1 MFWHRA
7 DEIYVETMKDQVST
21 LNLLE
26 EIETAS
32 LYHPTCRQSSSYTS
46 RVDTILKRLAV
57 RGDPASPR
65 GLFPRPDHPL
75 FPDQRTSNEALIQC
89 LALEIGKAS
98 QLAEKVDKA
107 AKKYRTSY
115 EAVKRVEILLR
126 DVQEVSITLTS
137 IINKFK
143 EGVSSHDRDGVPP
156 DLMSEECLDPTSHS
170 MFLALLPSL
179 LEETTRAIK
188 DADKRIKASPASLFG
203 LDLPGIDQAFKENA
217 ASDIQK
223 LTVLRAETLN
233 ICDSVSKRVDRL
245 RKARKINS
253 NIDFNLAC
261 IRNVR
266 AQISEGMEA
275 HRWRQE
281 SGGSSTPPTP
291 ESSTF
296 ELVAVDSTYPEFE
309 DQLSNASSRIT
320 ADVKDPLNALSLTLE
335 PALQECL
342 SRKVHIL
349 EAFLESSQQMLQLFV
364 AVEDQSST
372 MAIIRDTFNALL
384 IRIEDS
390 KIRIHETID
399 EISSQRSDNEGQT
412 GLEIDEDIQVI
423 QQEVK
428 SFIDSLSKRVPFI
441 GRSLSSP
448 IRALKPWSS
457 SDPQAKSPQQTTFDP
472 PFDLWSID
480 ASVRA
485 DSNSFAMR
493 LNGSLESLLQTR
505 DHLELAKQSKEV
517 DDTLSRTFDDIS
529 SVNLR
534 LVSQKSSFMHIP
546 RHATDSASRYQA
558 ILDELH
564 FLSSSKRPEIARS
577 FSPTRELLRRM
588 DEKSHKLEL
597 SIRQNLYVSRI
608 IAIDDVELRLKTWD
622 QEFLEFKQEI
632 SFILEAELRH
642 QEEVRLVEAQQRE
655 AEEDRIASEQL
666 ERQRRERE
674 RIENEERQRRL
685 EERLAEE
692 HRQQLELER
701 IAAELELKAR
711 LEQEA
716 KQTEE
721 RRLAEQKQ
729 LANAARVQA
738 EKEKLEKDEADRIRL
753 EQERIEMLAKLQAAQ
768 AQLEKERRL
777 FTESER
783 IASEMAEKQR
793 LEMKEL
799 ERRQIEMQQISD
811 ERERRAELERQVE
824 LQKQAELEQAAK
836 KVFEK
841 ENRLIPDGE
850 PHPPSYCLTLTTGTL
865 DVFSIQRS
873 PSDSRKLRS
882 QELLD
887 LETQIS
893 GLRKRLRSICINEV
907 VRSSAN
913 LPTQEKAQQ
922 MIREFHLLS
931 LEVQKL
937 PPSIDD
943 IKLGTELRSLRT
955 EMDESSSLLEELEKL
970 IILVGA
976 IQSCDAALSD
986 LLEHIDS
993 YPAVPLGILCSTHKS
1008 KPAAQPEEQLSARLT
1023 FTKSI
1028 VNDMEIKCV
1037 PLANEPRSIS
1047 EKSRILQTWGE
1058 LEEMANDRIGGKKS
1072 RPASVSSTR
1081 DRSDRDTLTSNI
1093 NPSNPTNPTKSV
1105 PSRPARKNGS
1115 YTHLSVSSLS
1125 IPSRGKL
1132 APPHP
1137 VHPVTRRTV
1146 SGSNEPRNRSTSR
1159 LSTAPSLR
1167 SVSGPL
1173 SASIWGSTFASRQRT
1188 ASLSGSN
1195 PSPPPPRRPSLA
1207 PPFRLTAENKR
1218 SNSPS
1223 MSENFSNG
1231 RSAMNLSRTSMNSTS
1246 TWSRAPRDSSRAT
1259 TPLKK
1264 PIPPV
1269 RKKYIADPK
1278 SKLDVAVGDVVN
1290 QLPVGINIESV
1301 AEGWRDQ
1308 SGKYWI
1314 GNQEPKLCFCR
1325 ILRSQTVMVRVGG
1338 GWTELSK
1345 SVQKFSFQW
1354 DLLYSNTCY
1363 RFIKDHFAE
1372 SFQIAV
1378 PESPPRHGSQEHKW
1392 ISSATLLEAPEIENS
1407 PPPPPPRTPDLIFP
1421 FKPSFSLMTP
1431 SGQSPRSLKSSPS
1444 IHGSPLTPLQYI
1456 RRAEPDST
1464 LLRPVTPSKTHLRS
1478 RAMNLHTPSRPSVWR
1493 P

>member
-1 MFWHRA
+1 MHRA
-7 DEIYVETMKDQVST
+7 DEIYVETMKDQVSA
-21 LNLLE
+21 LNLSE

-57 RGDPASPR
+57 RGDPASPSC
-65 GLFPRPDHPL
+65 LFPRPDHPL
-75 FPDQRTSNEALIQC
+75 FPDQRSSNEALIQC
-89 LALEIGKAS
+89 LTLEISKAS

-107 AKKYRTSY
+107 TKKYRTSY
-115 EAVKRVEILLR
+115 EAVKCVEILLR

-143 EGVSSHDRDGVPP
+143 EGVSTDDRDGLPP

-188 DADKRIKASPASLFG
+188 DADERIKASPAALFG
-203 LDLPGIDQAFKENA
+203 LDLPGIDQTFKENA

-223 LTVLRAETLN
+223 LTVLRAETLS
-233 ICDSVSKRVDRL
+233 IRDSVSKRVERL

-253 NIDFNLAC
+253 NIDFILAS
-261 IRNVR
+261 IRNIR

-281 SGGSSTPPTP
+281 SGNLSAPPTP
-291 ESSTF
+291 ESSTI
-296 ELVAVDSTYPEFE
+296 ELAALDSTYPEFE
-309 DQLSNASSRIT
+309 DHLSDVGSRIT
-320 ADVKDPLNALSLTLE
+320 AEVKDPLNALSLTLE

-342 SRKVHIL
+342 SRKAYIL

-364 AVEDQSST
+364 AVNDQSST

-390 KIRIHETID
+390 KVRIHETID
-399 EISSQRSDNEGQT
+399 EISNKRSDNEGQT
-412 GLEIDEDIQVI
+412 SLEIDEDVQVI

-428 SFIDSLSKRVPFI
+428 SFIDSLAKRVPFI
-441 GRSLSSP
+441 GRSPSSP
-448 IRALKPWSS
+448 NRAFKPSSSS
-457 SDPQAKSPQQTTFDP
+457 SDLQAKSPQQATFDP

-493 LNGSLESLLQTR
+493 VSGALESLLQTR

-517 DDTLSRTFDDIS
+517 DDTLSRTFDNIS
-529 SVNLR
+529 SVNVR
-534 LVSQKSSFMHIP
+534 LVSQRSSFMHIP
-546 RHATDSASRYQA
+546 RHATDSSSRYQT
-558 ILDELH
+558 ILDELYS
-564 FLSSSKRPEIARS
+564 LSSSKRPEIARS

-608 IAIDDVELRLKTWD
+608 MAIDDAELRLKAWD
-622 QEFLEFKQEI
+622 QEFLELKQEV
-632 SFILEAELRH
+632 SFALEAELRH
-642 QEEVRLVEAQQRE
+642 QEEIRLVEVQQRE
-655 AEEDRIASEQL
+655 AEEERITSEEL
-666 ERQRRERE
+666 EQQRQERE
-674 RIENEERQRRL
+674 RFENEEKQRRL

-701 IAAELELKAR
+701 IAAELELKTL

-716 KQTEE
+716 KQAEE
-721 RRLAEQKQ
+721 RRLAEQEQ
-729 LANAARVQA
+729 LANAARAQA

-753 EQERIEMLAKLQAAQ
+753 EQERTDMLAKLQAAQ
-768 AQLEKERRL
+768 ALLEEERRL
-777 FTESER
+777 FAESER
-783 IASEMAEKQR
+783 IASETAEKQR

-811 ERERRAELERQVE
+811 ERERHAELERQAE
-824 LQKQAELEQAAK
+824 LQRQAELEQAAK
-836 KVFEK
+836 KFFER
-841 ENRLIPDGE
+841 ESRLIPDGE
-850 PHPPSYCLTLTTGTL
+850 PDPPSHCLTLTTGTP
-865 DVFSIQRS
+865 DVFGIQRS
-873 PSDSRKLRS
+873 PSDSRQLRS

-907 VRSSAN
+907 VQSSAS
-913 LPTQEKAQQ
+913 LPSQEKAQQ
-922 MIREFHLLS
+922 MTREFHLLS

-937 PPSIDD
+937 PLSSDD
-943 IKLGTELRSLRT
+943 YKLNTELRSLRT

-976 IQSCDAALSD
+976 VQSCDAALSD

-993 YPAVPLGILCSTHKS
+993 YPAVPPGILSSTHKS
-1008 KPAAQPEEQLSARLT
+1008 KPAAQPEEQLLARLT
-1023 FTKSI
+1023 FTKGV
-1028 VNDMEIKCV
+1028 VNDMEIKFA

-1047 EKSRILQTWGE
+1047 EKSRILRTWGE
-1058 LEEMANDRIGGKKS
+1058 LEEMANDRIVGKKS

-1081 DRSDRDTLTSNI
+1081 DSSGRNTRASNI
-1093 NPSNPTNPTKSV
+1093 NPSNPTNSTKSG

-1137 VHPVTRRTV
+1137 VHSVTRRSV
-1146 SGSNEPRNRSTSR
+1146 SGSNEPQNRSSSR
-1159 LSTAPSLR
+1159 LSITSSSR

-1173 SASIWGSTFASRQRT
+1173 NASIWGSTFASRQRT

-1195 PSPPPPRRPSLA
+1195 PSPPPPRRPSFA
-1207 PPFRLTAENKR
+1207 PLFRLTAENKR

-1223 MSENFSNG
+1223 MSENVSNS
-1231 RSAMNLSRTSMNSTS
+1231 RSAMNRSRTSMNSTS
-1246 TWSRAPRDSSRAT
+1246 TWSRAPRDLSRAT

-1345 SVQKFSFQW
+1345 LVHRDFPFSGS
-1354 DLLYSNTCY
+1354 LRT
-1363 RFIKDHFAE
+1363 
-1372 SFQIAV
+1372 QICV
-1378 PESPPRHGSQEHKW
+1378 TD
-1392 ISSATLLEAPEIENS
+1392 SSKTTLLKASKSQYRNHPLVTEATN
-1407 PPPPPPRTPDLIFP
+1407 
-1421 FKPSFSLMTP
+1421 KN
-1431 SGQSPRSLKSSPS
+1431 G
-1444 IHGSPLTPLQYI
+1444 
-1456 RRAEPDST
+1456 
-1464 LLRPVTPSKTHLRS
+1464 
-1478 RAMNLHTPSRPSVWR
+1478 
-1493 P
+1493 